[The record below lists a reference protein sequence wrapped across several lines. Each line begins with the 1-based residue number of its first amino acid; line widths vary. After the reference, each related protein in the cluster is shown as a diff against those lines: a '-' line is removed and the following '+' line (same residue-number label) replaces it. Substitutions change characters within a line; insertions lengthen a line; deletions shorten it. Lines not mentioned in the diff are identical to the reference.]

1 MAKFIAVYSEKVE
14 DADADADAAKAQ
26 ELMQRFNVFLEFTLL
41 YYFIVEKRIL
51 FFMLL
56 FF

>member
-14 DADADADAAKAQ
+14 DADADAAKAQ